1 MSEDRPRHPLD
12 PLTADEVARAWSL
25 ARAQDGLGPRVRVI
39 SIALA
44 EPPREA
50 LREPAAASHPAER
63 AALVVLIDRDVS
75 KTYEAVVSLTQRR
88 VSSWAHVPGVQP
100 AIVLDEFVECEA
112 AVRADPGWQAAM
124 RRRGVTDFSL
134 AMVDA
139 WSAGNFGI
147 EDEKGRR
154 LSRTLT
160 WVRRS
165 PTDNGYA
172 RPVANLVA
180 IVDLDEMKVIAIEDL
195 GVVPLPPEDANYS
208 PDVAGSRPDLR
219 PLEIRQPEGPSF
231 ALEGH
236 ELSWQKWRMRLGFTP
251 REGLVLHRVS
261 YRDQGRDRP
270 ILHRAAVVEMV
281 VPYGDPRH
289 TYFHRNAFD
298 VGEFGIGTLANS
310 LVNGCDCL
318 GEIRY
323 LDAVVNDS
331 RGGAVTLQNAICIH
345 EEDYGILWK
354 HFDWRTGYAEVR
366 RSRRLVVSFIA
377 TVGNYEYGF
386 YWYFYQDGTIQLEVK
401 LTGIVSNGAVMP
413 GETPPCGELVAPQV
427 YAPIHQHFFNVRLD
441 MTVDGPLNSVHEV
454 NTVADPPGPENPHG
468 NAFRAEATL
477 LRSEA
482 AAQRTVDPL
491 RGRFWTIVNPAVR
504 NRLGQPVGY
513 KLAPGENV
521 LPFAGPEAAV
531 TKRATFMTKHLWV
544 TPYDPG
550 ERYAAGD
557 YPNQH
562 PGGAGLPAY
571 VEDDAAP
578 RQRRAGGLVHL
589 RRPPRAAAGG
599 LAGDAGDVHRL
610 RAQAGRLLRPQPG
623 AGRAAT
629 GGRILRAP
637 RTGTRRVASRRG
649 PAGGVGLQE
658 GRRTR
663 WRRYP

>member
-1 MSEDRPRHPLD
+1 MSGDRSQHPLD

-25 ARAQDGLGPRVRVI
+25 VRAQDGLGHRVRVI

-44 EPPREA
+44 EPPR
-50 LREPAAASHPAER
+50 AASPGSGVEHPVER
-63 AALVVLIDRDVS
+63 AAFVVLMDRDAR
-75 KTYEAVVSLTQRR
+75 KTYEATVSLTQGR
-88 VSSWAHVPGVQP
+88 VVSWTHLPGVQP
-100 AIVLDEFVECEA
+100 AIVLDEFFECEA
-112 AVRADPGWQAAM
+112 AVRADPRWQAAM

-134 AMVDA
+134 AMVDP

-172 RPVANLVA
+172 RPVANLIA
-180 IVDLDEMKVIAIEDL
+180 TVDLNEMKVIAIEDH

-208 PDVAGSRPDLR
+208 PDVAGSRADLR
-219 PLEIRQPEGPSF
+219 PLEIRQPQGPSF
-231 ALEGH
+231 ALDGH

-270 ILHRAAVVEMV
+270 ILHRAAVVDMV
-281 VPYGDPRH
+281 VPYGDPRP

-298 VGEFGIGTLANS
+298 VGEYGIGTLANS
-310 LVNGCDCL
+310 LVNGCDCV

-323 LDAVVNDS
+323 LDAVVNDG
-331 RGGAVTLQNAICIH
+331 RGSAVTLENAICIH

-354 HFDWRTGYAEVR
+354 HFDWRTGYSEVR

-413 GETPPCGELVAPQV
+413 GETPSWGELVAPQV
-427 YAPIHQHFFNVRLD
+427 YGPIHQHFFNVRLD
-441 MTVDGPLNSVHEV
+441 VTIDGPLNSVYEV
-454 NTVADPPGPENPHG
+454 NTVADPPGPENPHH
-468 NAFRAEATL
+468 NAFHTEASL

-482 AAQRTVDPL
+482 VAPRTVDPL
-491 RGRFWTIVNPAVR
+491 RGRFWKIVNPSVR
-504 NRLGQPVGY
+504 NRLGEPVAY
-513 KLAPGENV
+513 KLMPGENV
-521 LPFAGPEAAV
+521 LPFAGPQAAV
-531 TKRATFMTKHLWV
+531 TRRAGFMTKHVWV
-544 TPYDPG
+544 TRHDPR
-550 ERYAAGD
+550 ERYAAGE

-562 PGGAGLPAY
+562 PGGAGLPSY
-571 VEDDAAP
+571 VRDDAPLENTDLVVWYTFGAHHVVRPEDWPVMPVTTIGFMLKPVGFFDRNPGLDVP
-578 RQRRAGGLVHL
+578 RPMRHGESCSAG
-589 RRPPRAAAGG
+589 
-599 LAGDAGDVHRL
+599 
-610 RAQAGRLLRPQPG
+610 
-623 AGRAAT
+623 
-629 GGRILRAP
+629 
-637 RTGTRRVASRRG
+637 
-649 PAGGVGLQE
+649 
-658 GRRTR
+658 
-663 WRRYP
+663 

>member
-25 ARAQDGLGPRVRVI
+25 VRTHDGLGPRVRVI
-39 SIALA
+39 SVALA
-44 EPPREA
+44 EPLRAA
-50 LREPAAASHPAER
+50 LSGPGADHPVER
-63 AALVVLIDRDVS
+63 AAFVVLMDRDAR
-75 KTYEAVVSLTQRR
+75 KAYEAVVALTQGR
-88 VSSWAHVPGVQP
+88 VVSWTHVPGVQP
-100 AIVLDEFVECEA
+100 AIVLDEFFECEA

-124 RRRGVTDFSL
+124 RRRGITDFSL
-134 AMVDA
+134 AMVDP

-160 WVRRS
+160 WVRKS

-172 RPVANLVA
+172 RPVANLIA
-180 IVDLDEMKVIAIEDL
+180 TVDLDEMKVIAIEDH

-270 ILHRAAVVEMV
+270 ILHRAAVVDMV
-281 VPYGDPRH
+281 VPYGDPRP

-298 VGEFGIGTLANS
+298 VGEYGIGTLANS

-413 GETPPCGELVAPQV
+413 GETPPWGELVAPQV
-427 YAPIHQHFFNVRLD
+427 YGPIHQHFFNVRLD
-441 MTVDGPLNSVHEV
+441 VTIDGPLNAVYEV
-454 NTVADPPGPENPHG
+454 NTVADPAGPENPHH
-468 NAFRAEATL
+468 NAFRTEASL

-482 AAQRTVDPL
+482 VAQRTVDPL
-491 RGRFWTIVNPAVR
+491 RGRFWKIVNPSVR

-513 KLAPGENV
+513 KLVPGENV

-544 TPYDPG
+544 TRYDPR

-571 VEDDAAP
+571 VEDDAPLDNAELVVWYTFGAHHVVRPEDWPVMPVTYIGFALKPVGFFDRNPALDVP
-578 RQRRAGGLVHL
+578 R
-589 RRPPRAAAGG
+589 P
-599 LAGDAGDVHRL
+599 
-610 RAQAGRLLRPQPG
+610 AGRSCEHHAPG
-623 AGRAAT
+623 
-629 GGRILRAP
+629 
-637 RTGTRRVASRRG
+637 SC
-649 PAGGVGLQE
+649 E
-658 GRRTR
+658 
-663 WRRYP
+663 

>member
-25 ARAQDGLGPRVRVI
+25 VRAQDGLGPRVRVI

-44 EPPREA
+44 EPSREA
-50 LREPAAASHPAER
+50 LREPGAASQPVER
-63 AALVVLIDRDVS
+63 AAFVVLIDRDAR
-75 KTYEAVVSLTQRR
+75 KTYEAVVSLTQQR
-88 VSSWAHVPGVQP
+88 VSSWAHAPGVQP
-100 AIVLDEFVECEA
+100 AIVLDEFYECEA
-112 AVRADPGWQAAM
+112 AVRADPDWQAAM
-124 RRRGVTDFSL
+124 RRRGITDFSL
-134 AMVDA
+134 AMVDS

-160 WVRRS
+160 WVRKS

-172 RPVANLVA
+172 RPVANLIA
-180 IVDLDEMKVIAIEDL
+180 IVDLDEMKVIAIEDH

-231 ALEGH
+231 TLEGH
-236 ELSWQKWRMRLGFTP
+236 ELSWQKWTMRLGFTS

-270 ILHRAAVVEMV
+270 ILHRAAVVDMV

-354 HFDWRTGYAEVR
+354 HFDWRTGYSEVR

-377 TVGNYEYGF
+377 TVGNYDYGF

-413 GETPPCGELVAPQV
+413 GEAPPWGELVAPQV
-427 YAPIHQHFFNVRLD
+427 YGPIHQHFFNVRLD
-441 MTVDGPLNSVHEV
+441 MTVDGPLNSVYEV
-454 NTVADPPGPENPHG
+454 NTVADPPGPENPHH
-468 NAFRAEATL
+468 NAFRAEASL

-482 AAQRTVDPL
+482 VAQRTVDPL
-491 RGRFWTIVNPAVR
+491 RGRFWKVVNPSAR

-513 KLAPGENV
+513 KLVPGENV

-544 TPYDPG
+544 TRYDPG

-571 VEDDAAP
+571 VEDDAPLDNAELVVWYTFGAHHVVRPEDWPVMPVTYIGFALKPVGFFDRNPALDVPRPEGPSCGHHAP
-578 RQRRAGGLVHL
+578 
-589 RRPPRAAAGG
+589 
-599 LAGDAGDVHRL
+599 
-610 RAQAGRLLRPQPG
+610 GRG
-623 AGRAAT
+623 
-629 GGRILRAP
+629 
-637 RTGTRRVASRRG
+637 
-649 PAGGVGLQE
+649 E
-658 GRRTR
+658 
-663 WRRYP
+663 

>member
-1 MSEDRPRHPLD
+1 MSEDRPPHPLD
-12 PLTADEVARAWSL
+12 PLTADEVARAGSL
-25 ARAQDGLGPRVRVI
+25 VRTHDGLGPRVRVI
-39 SIALA
+39 SVALA
-44 EPPREA
+44 EPLRAA
-50 LREPAAASHPAER
+50 LSGPGADHPVER
-63 AALVVLIDRDVS
+63 AAFVVLIDRDARKV
-75 KTYEAVVSLTQRR
+75 YEAVVSLTRGR
-88 VSSWAHVPGVQP
+88 VVSWTHVPGVQP
-100 AIVLDEFVECEA
+100 AIVLDEFFECEA

-124 RRRGVTDFSL
+124 RQRGITDFSL
-134 AMVDA
+134 AMVDP

-160 WVRRS
+160 WVRTS

-180 IVDLDEMKVIAIEDL
+180 IVDLDEMKVIAIEDH

-270 ILHRAAVVEMV
+270 ILHRAAVVDMV

-331 RGGAVTLQNAICIH
+331 RGGGVTLQNAICVH

-413 GETPPCGELVAPQV
+413 GETPPWGELVAPQV
-427 YAPIHQHFFNVRLD
+427 YGPIHQHFFNVRLD
-441 MTVDGPLNSVHEV
+441 VTIDGPLNAVYEV
-454 NTVADPPGPENPHG
+454 NTVADPPGPENPHH
-468 NAFRAEATL
+468 NAFRTEASL

-482 AAQRTVDPL
+482 VAQRIADPL
-491 RGRFWTIVNPAVR
+491 RGRFWKIVNPSVR

-513 KLAPGENV
+513 KLVPGENV

-544 TPYDPG
+544 TRYDPG

-571 VEDDAAP
+571 VEDDAPLDNAELVVWYTFGAHHVVRPEDWPVMPVTYIGFALKPVGFFDRNPALDVPPPDGRSCGHHAP
-578 RQRRAGGLVHL
+578 G
-589 RRPPRAAAGG
+589 
-599 LAGDAGDVHRL
+599 
-610 RAQAGRLLRPQPG
+610 
-623 AGRAAT
+623 
-629 GGRILRAP
+629 
-637 RTGTRRVASRRG
+637 SC
-649 PAGGVGLQE
+649 E
-658 GRRTR
+658 
-663 WRRYP
+663 

>member
-25 ARAQDGLGPRVRVI
+25 VRTHDGLGPRVRVI
-39 SIALA
+39 SVALA
-44 EPPREA
+44 EPLRAA
-50 LREPAAASHPAER
+50 LSGPGADHPVER
-63 AALVVLIDRDVS
+63 AAFVVLMDRDAR
-75 KTYEAVVSLTQRR
+75 KAYEAAVALTQGRVVSWTHL
-88 VSSWAHVPGVQP
+88 PGVQP
-100 AIVLDEFVECEA
+100 AIVLDEFFECEA

-124 RRRGVTDFSL
+124 RRRGITDFSL
-134 AMVDA
+134 AMVDP

-147 EDEKGRR
+147 EEEKGRR

-160 WVRRS
+160 WVRKS

-172 RPVANLVA
+172 RPVANLIA
-180 IVDLDEMKVIAIEDL
+180 TVDLDEMKVIAIEDH

-270 ILHRAAVVEMV
+270 ILHRAAVVDMV
-281 VPYGDPRH
+281 VPYGDPRP

-298 VGEFGIGTLANS
+298 VGEYGIGTLANS

-413 GETPPCGELVAPQV
+413 GETPPWGELVAPQV
-427 YAPIHQHFFNVRLD
+427 YGPIHQHFFNVRLD
-441 MTVDGPLNSVHEV
+441 VTIDGPLNAVYEV
-454 NTVADPPGPENPHG
+454 NTVADPAGPENPHH
-468 NAFRAEATL
+468 NAFRTEASL

-482 AAQRTVDPL
+482 VAQRTVDPL
-491 RGRFWTIVNPAVR
+491 RGRFWKIVNPSVR

-513 KLAPGENV
+513 KLVPGENV

-544 TPYDPG
+544 TRYDPR

-571 VEDDAAP
+571 VEDDAPLDNAELVVWYTFGAHHVVRPEDWPVMPVTYIGFALKPVGFFDRNPALDVP
-578 RQRRAGGLVHL
+578 R
-589 RRPPRAAAGG
+589 P
-599 LAGDAGDVHRL
+599 
-610 RAQAGRLLRPQPG
+610 AGRSCEHHAPG
-623 AGRAAT
+623 
-629 GGRILRAP
+629 
-637 RTGTRRVASRRG
+637 SC
-649 PAGGVGLQE
+649 E
-658 GRRTR
+658 
-663 WRRYP
+663 

>member
-1 MSEDRPRHPLD
+1 MSEDRPPHPLD
-12 PLTADEVARAWSL
+12 PLTADEVARAGSL
-25 ARAQDGLGPRVRVI
+25 ARTHDGLGPRVRVI
-39 SIALA
+39 SVALA
-44 EPPREA
+44 EPLRAA
-50 LREPAAASHPAER
+50 LSGPGADHPVER
-63 AALVVLIDRDVS
+63 AAFVVLIDRDARKV
-75 KTYEAVVSLTQRR
+75 YEAVVSLTRGR
-88 VSSWAHVPGVQP
+88 VVSWTHVPGVQP
-100 AIVLDEFVECEA
+100 AIVLDEFFECEA

-124 RRRGVTDFSL
+124 RQRGITDFSL
-134 AMVDA
+134 AMVDP

-160 WVRRS
+160 WVRTS

-180 IVDLDEMKVIAIEDL
+180 IVDLDEMKVIAIEDH

-270 ILHRAAVVEMV
+270 ILHRAAVVDMV

-331 RGGAVTLQNAICIH
+331 RGGAVTLQNAICVH

-413 GETPPCGELVAPQV
+413 GETPPWGELVAPQV
-427 YAPIHQHFFNVRLD
+427 YGPIHQHFFNVRLD
-441 MTVDGPLNSVHEV
+441 VTIDGPLNAVYEV
-454 NTVADPPGPENPHG
+454 NTVADPPGPENPHH
-468 NAFRAEATL
+468 NAFRTEASL

-482 AAQRTVDPL
+482 VAQRILDPL
-491 RGRFWTIVNPAVR
+491 RGRFWKIVNPSVR

-513 KLAPGENV
+513 KLVPGENV

-544 TPYDPG
+544 TRYDPR

-571 VEDDAAP
+571 VEDDAPLDNAELVVWYTFGAHHVVRPEDWPVMPVTYIGFALKPVGFFDRNPALDVP
-578 RQRRAGGLVHL
+578 R
-589 RRPPRAAAGG
+589 P
-599 LAGDAGDVHRL
+599 
-610 RAQAGRLLRPQPG
+610 
-623 AGRAAT
+623 
-629 GGRILRAP
+629 
-637 RTGTRRVASRRG
+637 
-649 PAGGVGLQE
+649 E
-658 GRRTR
+658 GRSCGHHAPGSRE
-663 WRRYP
+663 